1 MNIIKIK
8 QNKVKHLERHLKHI
22 SSVDDVSNTSF
33 SLINPNM
40 TKENYNLC
48 DFDMLQRYDELKKET
63 YARNKDTVTCCSLIL
78 TLPQDYSGNPK
89 EFFEVAFE
97 ELKKIPE
104 LKNVI
109 SAYVHFDETT
119 PHMHF
124 VFMPLEEKEK
134 TIKKR
139 EKVFDEK
146 KNKYVSRN
154 VEYKYKYNFN
164 AKKLINKEFLINLH
178 PLVQKKLEDRGI
190 KATIITPERI
200 MFNEWKN
207 ERLKEAKKQIELHP
221 EDKENI
227 INQFWKEW
235 QKMNPKDYK
244 RKNKDRP
251 KDHRMEQFL
260 EMLEEVEKEEKQEL
274 EQAKNERIEKF
285 KEEKELEIEKFK
297 SEQNKVVET
306 EKNMIFNSADKEID
320 DYIIQ
325 INEAVSNREKELE
338 AQKKE
343 RLKKYKEQQE
353 KEFEEAKRE
362 LDATQKELNEMIENL
377 NQLNEQKKE
386 IDESINEIIAD
397 VENGKITNPEVA
409 EKLKYKVINNPTKEE
424 YNELINITKNV
435 YTKAEIMN
443 GRLTRLED
451 KYNNLVDEWNKRE
464 DEIQSIV
471 DDITDKYENKIEG
484 IKAQFEAK
492 IEQLKNIFYKALSFF
507 GINRP
512 FEHMKEND
520 KLRSLDEQVR
530 QNSLYYEYGKN
541 AMTAPSSS
549 SGIRKNPEHFKDND
563 EPELVR

>member
-1 MNIIKIK
+1 MNIKKIK
-8 QNKVKHLERHLKHI
+8 QNGLKNLQIHLEHM
-22 SSVDDVSNTSF
+22 SANEEVYNTSY
-33 SLINPNM
+33 SLINPTM
-40 TKENYNLC
+40 TKYNCNLC
-48 DFDMLQRYDELKKET
+48 LFDMINKFEEIKEQA
-63 YARNKDTVTCCSLIL
+63 YARTGETVVALSLIV
-78 TLPQDYSGNPK
+78 TLPKDYEGDPK
-89 EFFEVAFE
+89 EFFEFIME
-97 ELKKIPE
+97 EFQKIPE
-104 LKNVI
+104 LKHCI
-109 SAYVHFDETT
+109 AAYVHYDESN
-119 PHMHF
+119 PHMHY
-124 VFMPLEEKEK
+124 VFCPLEEQEK
-134 TIKKR
+134 IVQKR
-139 EKVFDEK
+139 EKVYDEK
-146 KNKYVSRN
+146 KEKYVTRK
-154 VEYKYKYNFN
+154 VEHKYKYCFN
-164 AKKLINKEFLINLH
+164 AKKLINKDFLENLH
-178 PLVQKKLEDRGI
+178 PEIQKRCDERGI
-190 KATIITPERI
+190 KATIITPERVA
-200 MFNEWKN
+200 FNKWKE
-207 ERLKEAKKQIELHP
+207 ERLLEAKKQIELHP

-227 INQFWKEW
+227 INEFWKEW
-235 QKMNPKDYK
+235 QQMNPHDYK
-244 RKNKDRP
+244 RKNKNKP
-251 KDHRMEQFL
+251 KDFRLTMFED
-260 EMLEEVEKEEKQEL
+260 MVKKAYEEEYKRIEAEKQREL
-274 EQAKNERIEKF
+274 ESF
-285 KEEKELEIEKFK
+285 KA
-297 SEQNKVVET
+297 EQQKVVET
-306 EKNMIFNSADKEID
+306 EKTMIFNSADKEID

-325 INEAVSNREKELE
+325 INEAVANREKELE

-435 YTKAEIMN
+435 YTKAEIIN

-563 EPELVR
+563 KPELVR